1 MICGMEVTTGNIT
14 SREPSV
20 EMKREF
26 VDNLFRLSGAELA
39 KVIEKLN
46 ERCDSA
52 LDKVKVCSV
61 V

>member
-1 MICGMEVTTGNIT
+1 MICGMEAVTGNIIH
-14 SREPSV
+14 REPSV

-26 VDNLFRLSGAELA
+26 VDNLFRLSGDELA

-52 LDKVKVCSV
+52 LDKVRGM
-61 V
+61 